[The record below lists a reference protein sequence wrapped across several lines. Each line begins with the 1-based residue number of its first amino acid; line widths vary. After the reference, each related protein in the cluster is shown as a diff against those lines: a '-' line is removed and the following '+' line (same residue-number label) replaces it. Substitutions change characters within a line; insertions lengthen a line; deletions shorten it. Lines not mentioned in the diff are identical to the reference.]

1 MNVRNANSRRVVV
14 LVTALLGALSGTAMA
29 QNHNGGGGGHASGG
43 GHAAAAAPRSGRAGG
58 AYARGGGYAR
68 GGSYGGHYAA
78 PTNRSAPYARPG
90 YSGGYGRS
98 GYAGYG
104 HPGYGG
110 YGRGYGYGG
119 YGRGWGGGGYWRGG
133 VWFGGFVA
141 ALPLYYDTFWWGG
154 VPYYY
159 ADDTYYAW
167 SGAANQYQVVPPPG
181 ETAPVDGGADAQP
194 SSSPDLVVYPNNGQS
209 EEQQS
214 KDRYE
219 CYHWAANQSGFDPTQ
234 PNGGQGASAPANRDG
249 YMRAEAACLEG
260 RGYTV
265 K

>member
-1 MNVRNANSRRVVV
+1 MNVRTPINRRVLV
-14 LVTALLGALSGTAMA
+14 LVTALLGTLSGAAMA
-29 QNHNGGGGGHASGG
+29 QNHGSGGGGGHVSGGG
-43 GHAAAAAPRSGRAGG
+43 GHAGAAAPRA
-58 AYARGGGYAR
+58 ARPSGGYAR
-68 GGSYGGHYAA
+68 GGAGYARGGYAGHYAGA
-78 PTNRSAPYARPG
+78 VNRSAPYARPG
-90 YSGGYGRS
+90 YNYGGYGRP

-104 HPGYGG
+104 
-110 YGRGYGYGG
+110 YGRGYF
-119 YGRGWGGGGYWRGG
+119 GGGYWRGG
-133 VWFGGFVA
+133 VWFGGFIP
-141 ALPLYYDTFWWGG
+141 ALPLFYDTFWWGG

-159 ADDTYYAW
+159 ADDTYYVW

-181 ETAPVDGGADAQP
+181 ETAPPADGSADAQAQGP
-194 SSSPDLVVYPNNGQS
+194 GDLMVYPNNGQS
-209 EEQQS
+209 GEQQS

-234 PNGGQGASAPANRDG
+234 PNGGAQGAAAPAGRDS

>member
-1 MNVRNANSRRVVV
+1 MNVRTPNNRRVLV
-14 LVTALLGALSGTAMA
+14 LVTALLGTLSGAAMA
-29 QNHNGGGGGHASGG
+29 QNHSGGGGAHVGGGGGHAG
-43 GHAAAAAPRSGRAGG
+43 AAAPRSAPRSA
-58 AYARGGGYAR
+58 GGYAR
-68 GGSYGGHYAA
+68 GSAGYTRGGYAGHYAGA
-78 PTNRSAPYARPG
+78 VNRSAPYARPG
-90 YSGGYGRS
+90 YNYGVGHP

-104 HPGYGG
+104 
-110 YGRGYGYGG
+110 YGRGY
-119 YGRGWGGGGYWRGG
+119 WGGGGYWRGG

-141 ALPLYYDTFWWGG
+141 ALPLFYDTFWWGG

-159 ADDTYYAW
+159 ADDTYYVW

-181 ETAPVDGGADAQP
+181 ETAPPADGSADAQP

-209 EEQQS
+209 NEQQS

-234 PNGGQGASAPANRDG
+234 PNGGQGAAAPANRDG

>member
-1 MNVRNANSRRVVV
+1 MNVRTPRSRKV
-14 LVTALLGALSGTAMA
+14 LVLVAALLGAVSGTALA
-29 QNHNGGGGGHASGG
+29 QNHSGGGGGGAHASGGG
-43 GHAAAAAPRSGRAGG
+43 GHAAAAAPRAT
-58 AYARGGGYAR
+58 RGSAGYAR
-68 GGSYGGHYAA
+68 GGANYARGGAYGGRYAA
-78 PTNRSAPYARPG
+78 PTNRSAPYARPSYNAG
-90 YSGGYGRS
+90 YAHA

-104 HPGYGG
+104 HAGYGG
-110 YGRGYGYGG
+110 YGRGY
-119 YGRGWGGGGYWRGG
+119 WGGGGYWRGG
-133 VWFGGFVA
+133 IWFGGFVA
-141 ALPLYYDTFWWGG
+141 ALPLYYDSFWWGG

-159 ADDTYYAW
+159 ADDTYYVW

-181 ETAPVDGGADAQP
+181 ETAPTDGGADAQP

-209 EEQQS
+209 NDQQS

-219 CYHWAANQSGFDPTQ
+219 CYHWAATQSGFDPTQ

>member
-1 MNVRNANSRRVVV
+1 MNVRTANGRKV
-14 LVTALLGALSGTAMA
+14 LVLMTVLLGALSGTAMA
-29 QNHNGGGGGHASGG
+29 QNHGGGGHASGG
-43 GHAAAAAPRSGRAGG
+43 GGGHAGAAAPRAARSSGG
-58 AYARGGGYAR
+58 YARGYAR

-78 PTNRSAPYARPG
+78 PTNRSAPYARPSYG
-90 YSGGYGRS
+90 AGYGHAGYAGYGHS

-104 HPGYGG
+104 HGGYGG
-110 YGRGYGYGG
+110 YGRGY
-119 YGRGWGGGGYWRGG
+119 WGGGYWRGG

-141 ALPLYYDTFWWGG
+141 ALPLYYDSFWWGG

-159 ADDTYYAW
+159 ADDTYYVW
-167 SGAANQYQVVPPPG
+167 SGAANQYQIVPPPG
-181 ETAPVDGGADAQP
+181 ETAPADDGADAQP

-209 EEQQS
+209 SEQQS

-234 PNGGQGASAPANRDG
+234 PNGGQGATAPTNRDG